1 MNISPG
7 TKLGPYELL
16 ERIGS
21 GGMGEVYRAHDTR
34 LNRVV
39 AVKVLLG
46 TAGADPAM
54 LRRFEQE
61 ARTLAA
67 LNHPNILAVHDIGSI
82 DGTPYLVSE
91 FLEGDTLSA
100 KLNAGPLPVRRAIEY
115 ALGIA
120 DGLAA
125 GHSKGLVHRDIKPAN
140 IFLTRDGR
148 IKILDFGLAK
158 LTSPVGG
165 VENAETLLT
174 REDETAADTVLGT
187 VGYMSPEQ
195 VRGEA
200 VSAATDIF
208 SFGAVFTRC

>member
-1 MNISPG
+1 MGSGTLLAPETVLFSGSRAGRPMNISPG

-125 GHSKGLVHRDIKPAN
+125 GHSKGLGASRHQA
-140 IFLTRDGR
+140 
-148 IKILDFGLAK
+148 
-158 LTSPVGG
+158 
-165 VENAETLLT
+165 
-174 REDETAADTVLGT
+174 
-187 VGYMSPEQ
+187 
-195 VRGEA
+195 GEYF
-200 VSAATDIF
+200 SYSRWTDQD
-208 SFGAVFTRC
+208 S